1 MTGECGGLTVR
12 TLQDGGIEKWKEKS
26 GPGATYGNLL
36 RIFVK
41 ARHLDCADALC
52 DMLRKKCEPCPV
64 LTRIMCCDVCPS
76 PPLQLSNA
84 IPTRFE
90 CVYLRP
96 CLSGC
101 G

>member
-1 MTGECGGLTVR
+1 MSKLWLESVEDSLLEHCRKEALR
-12 TLQDGGIEKWKEKS
+12 KWKEES

-76 PPLQLSNA
+76 LPPSESAFGLVW
-84 IPTRFE
+84 E
-90 CVYLRP
+90 
-96 CLSGC
+96 GE
-101 G
+101 